1 MRSGAIRSRDRPLI
15 DDTSLRKLCELC
27 SRIFQIGSN
36 HGASRRSF
44 VSTVMR
50 VFPTMHSMHGPRVTL
65 MRNHWRAAI
74 ISLLALVMAAPAFA
88 DADAER
94 DALARLIHEIE
105 ALEPV
110 IATAESQAS
119 PDARIRFRYDWLR
132 QDLERIRAG
141 VQEHIDAPRNEP
153 RKVPPLRGDYRQ

>member
-1 MRSGAIRSRDRPLI
+1 
-15 DDTSLRKLCELC
+15 
-27 SRIFQIGSN
+27 
-36 HGASRRSF
+36 
-44 VSTVMR
+44 
-50 VFPTMHSMHGPRVTL
+50 

-110 IATAESQAS
+110 IATAESQAT
-119 PDARIRFRYDWLR
+119 PEARIRFRYDWLR